1 MLYLLDTNCCIS
13 FLNRSSQSI
22 YDHIVALSPDD
33 ICICDVVK
41 FELYFGAYKS
51 SKVQQNLATLSAF
64 FGDFVSMPFDGE
76 AAAICGQV
84 RATLQSRGTPIGAYD
99 LQIAAIALSNDLTLV
114 THNTKEFQRVD
125 NLPLVDWQGSSPQ

>member
-33 ICICDVVK
+33 ICICDIVK

-51 SKVQQNLATLSAF
+51 SKVQKNLANLSAF
-64 FGDFVSMPFDGE
+64 FTDFVSLPFDGE
-76 AAAICGQV
+76 AASICGQV
-84 RATLQSRGTPIGAYD
+84 RAALQAQGTPIGPYD
-99 LQIAAIALSNDLTLV
+99 LQIAAIALASNLTLV
-114 THNTKEFQRVD
+114 THNIKEFQRVE
-125 NLPLVDWQGSSPQ
+125 NLQLVDWQLGDK